1 MSEGF
6 PKLTSD
12 LIKGFAGSMLSKR
25 FDNLVATPKFHE
37 DLWDLCCSDYRQVAI
52 AAPRGHAKS
61 TAVTHAYVLASVL
74 FRAKSYVIIVSD
86 TVGQSTQFLHDIK
99 LELMDNEDLIEL
111 FGVDEFEK
119 DTEDDVIVKMKDGH
133 RFRIMAKGS
142 EQKMRGLKWRGSR
155 PDLVVG
161 DDLENDEIVMNQ
173 ERREKFRR
181 WFYGALLPALSDHGQ
196 VRIVGTILHLDAL
209 LERLMP
215 SETAKDTIKEDLV
228 SYSADETKPW
238 RSYRFRAHSPDY
250 KHLLWAEKFSLERL
264 AAIRKD
270 YAEQG
275 FPEGYA
281 QEYLNYPIDE
291 STAFFKRSDLL
302 KMTEDDWKRPMK
314 YYAAADFAISDKER
328 ADYTAI
334 AVCGMDS
341 DGMVYIVDMV
351 RERMDAKQII
361 DTMFAIQTRWEP
373 EIFTTESGAIEKSIG
388 PFLQEE
394 MQRRNTYINLN
405 KEVPVKDKQSRAR
418 SIQGRLRAGTVKF
431 DKDAE
436 WFDPLEEEILTFP
449 RGRHDDQVDALSWV
463 GLTIDKFVV
472 GPTEEELE
480 EEEWEDEMYDTMDHD
495 QGRSFVTGY

>member
-1 MSEGF
+1 MPEGF
-6 PKLTSD
+6 PRLTAP

-37 DLWDLCCSDYRQVAI
+37 DLWELCCSDYRQVAI

-61 TAVTHAYVLASVL
+61 TAVTHAYVLASIL
-74 FRAKSYVIIVSD
+74 FRAKSYVIIISD

-99 LELMDNEDLIEL
+99 LELTDNDNLIEL
-111 FGVDEFEK
+111 FGVEEFEK

-155 PDLVVG
+155 PDLIVG

-228 SYSADETKPW
+228 SYSSDTTKPW

-250 KHLLWAEKFSLERL
+250 KHILWEEKFPLERL
-264 AAIRKD
+264 VAIRRD
-270 YAEQG
+270 YKEQG

-291 STAFFKRSDLL
+291 ATAFFKRSDLQ
-302 KMTEDDWKRPMK
+302 KMTEEDWKRPMK
-314 YYAAADFAISDKER
+314 YYAAVDFAISDKER
-328 ADYTAI
+328 ADYTAM

-341 DGMVYIVDMV
+341 EGTMYVVDMI
-351 RERMDAKQII
+351 RDRLDAKGII
-361 DTMFAIQTRWEP
+361 DTMFALQKRWEP
-373 EIFTTESGAIEKSIG
+373 EIITTESGAIDKAIG

-394 MQRRNTYINLN
+394 MLRRNIFLNLN

-418 SIQGRLRAGTVKF
+418 SIQGRLRAGSVKF
-431 DKDAE
+431 DKDAM
-436 WFDPLEEEILTFP
+436 WYSPLEEELLTFP
-449 RGRHDDQVDALSWV
+449 RGRHDDQVDALSWL
-463 GLTIDKFVV
+463 GLTIDKFLL

-480 EEEWEDEMYDTMDHD
+480 DEEWEEEYANEYD
-495 QGRSFVTGY
+495 QFNGRSLITGY